1 MRASVERCVV
11 GMVAVSSVAG
21 IGVGAIVGVLLLAAL
36 VGSLYRV
43 GGFELPSVRVADVGE
58 WGAVVDRHI
67 EVVSVL
73 EVTNRNPILTRLGD
87 SLRATYHLDLNGVR
101 LADGM
106 KDGVTISNGTS
117 SLSLTTAIRR
127 EQLPAWWVAY
137 IRNDETIDVQ
147 AGGEITFT
155 GLLPFSREIPTV
167 EHRLLTDETPV
178 LDALTSAADS
188 MAGRYTVG
196 SDDFLGGIA
205 NDFVGAFTG
214 GVVDLGEVSRA
225 GYEIERGWATWGEV
239 TREET
244 TVVFHFEVRN
254 AGNVPVPSEPDGLH
268 LTLEANNVTLFEAR
282 NEALSPIESA
292 ADRPLAPGER
302 RTVKYPVAMDN
313 RKVGDWFRSH
323 VRNGERTRL
332 TASLQ
337 FVFRP
342 PALGLELV
350 VPSRGFT
357 TATCNIQTSILTDQ
371 PTRTDCSGLHDIA
384 ADRGQRRR

>member
-1 MRASVERCVV
+1 
-11 GMVAVSSVAG
+11 MVAVSPVAG
-21 IGVGAIVGVLLLAAL
+21 VVLAGVAGVVALAAL
-36 VGSLYRV
+36 VGYLYHV
-43 GGFELPSVRVADVGE
+43 GGFEIPSVRVADVGE
-58 WGAVVDRHI
+58 WGEVVDRHI

-73 EVTNRNPILTRLGD
+73 EVINRNPILTRLGD

-101 LADGM
+101 LAEGM
-106 KDGVTISNGTS
+106 KDGVAIAQGTS

-127 EQLPAWWVAY
+127 AQLPAWWVAY

-147 AGGEITFT
+147 AGGEISFT
-155 GLLPFSREIPTV
+155 GLLPFSRQIPTV
-167 EHRLLTDETPV
+167 EQQLLAGETPV
-178 LDALTSAADS
+178 LDAFTSTANS
-188 MAGRYTVG
+188 MTGRYTVG
-196 SDDFLGGIA
+196 SDDILGGIA
-205 NDFVGAFTG
+205 NDFVGVFTG
-214 GVVDLGEVSRA
+214 GMVDLGEISRA

-302 RTVKYPVAMDN
+302 RTVKYPIAMDN

-323 VRNGERTRL
+323 VRNGEQTRL

-350 VPSRGFT
+350 IPSRGFT
-357 TATCNIQTSILTDQ
+357 TATCKIQTSILADQ

-384 ADRGQRRR
+384 ADRNRNRR